1 MYQKCYYE
9 SVRMLLLATFR
20 LPEKTTW
27 ARRPMVTCQR
37 CLRQVSHRAIQT
49 KYLLEC
55 MRMSLI
61 ESLNHQRIKVT
72 KPLMGVF
79 SDEYA
84 KIDDE

>member
-1 MYQKCYYE
+1 
-9 SVRMLLLATFR
+9 
-20 LPEKTTW
+20 
-27 ARRPMVTCQR
+27 
-37 CLRQVSHRAIQT
+37 
-49 KYLLEC
+49 

-84 KIDDE
+84 KIDDERVSGREVDISVHFKNVNFEKGCIERR